1 MSILNEF
8 ENCPVFVHSLFRAGS
23 TYIFSVFRRSSAG
36 YWCYQEPMSE
46 FVLPARNERE
56 SMLVADDNLAKVLRH
71 PDMKGAYYSELYSV
85 FDECITKL
93 DESYIYDGYF
103 ATTPEQAGVP
113 YLTSLISSAK
123 GRPLIQECRTSSR
136 IGVVKS
142 ALGGCHIYL
151 WRNPWDQWWSYKVDH
166 YFDDANQMCINGA
179 HHPDIIS
186 RLIDEVGFNGLAEGN
201 IFQKF
206 SWFFQNRLSP
216 ENSYLVFY
224 VLWFLGLKE
233 GLEHSELKINIDRL
247 SDSLEYRNDVTL
259 ALEEKGIDGLDF
271 SDCSVPQAV
280 YGAKDRAF
288 FQNIEQRA
296 HGLLLLSGTSQN
308 LIDEIVALR
317 NVSEP
322 LVWHRD
328 HKPEADS
335 NLIRDAERARELVL
349 AFEKRAVDAR
359 IDHERQLL
367 VERERYNS
375 IEARFLAADAQVEA
389 SKEKKAE
396 IEGEYAKL
404 EAKCL
409 ELADMLVAA
418 DAKIDVALAKSLGVE
433 GKVASK
439 EVEFEHAKLEAKCLE
454 LADMLVAAHAKTE
467 AALAKNLGAEG
478 KLASKEVEFEHEKL
492 EVKCLELADKLIAAD
507 AKTAAADA
515 KSLEFEGKLASIEV
529 EFEHAKLES
538 KALTAE
544 LERQIQEL
552 LTSTS
557 WRLTRP
563 LRVLSGLIKGQG
575 INLKASPLLKIK
587 HRLKSFIS
595 HLLRKAIANPRIKE
609 WAVGFLSRRPVLK
622 TRLKRIAWGMQQSQ
636 VDAVSPSIA
645 TVDAP
650 ISYKQKSTIKKK
662 GNGDELKSPLESFFY

>member
-1 MSILNEF
+1 
-8 ENCPVFVHSLFRAGS
+8 
-23 TYIFSVFRRSSAG
+23 
-36 YWCYQEPMSE
+36 MSE
-46 FVLPARNERE
+46 FVLSARNERE
-56 SMLVADDNLAKVLRH
+56 SMLTADDELAKVLRH
-71 PDMKGAYYSELYSV
+71 PDMKEAYYSELYSV
-85 FDECITKL
+85 SDECIIKL
-93 DESYIYDGYF
+93 DESCIYDGYF

-113 YLTSLISSAK
+113 YLSGLISSAK

-136 IGVVKS
+136 IGVVKN

-186 RLIDEVGFNGLAEGN
+186 RLIDEVKFNGLAEGN

-233 GLEHSELKINIDRL
+233 GLEHSELQINIDLL

-296 HGLLLLSGTSQN
+296 HDLLLLSGTSQS
-308 LIDEIVALR
+308 LIDEIISLR
-317 NVSEP
+317 KVSEP

-335 NLIRDAERARELVL
+335 NLVRDAERARELVL

-359 IDHERQLL
+359 INHERQLL
-367 VERERYNS
+367 VEREKYTS
-375 IEARFLAADAQVEA
+375 IEARFLAADAQLEA
-389 SKEKKAE
+389 SKAKKTE
-396 IEGEYAKL
+396 VEVQHAKL

-418 DAKIDVALAKSLGVE
+418 DAKTEVADAKSL
-433 GKVASK
+433 
-439 EVEFEHAKLEAKCLE
+439 EV
-454 LADMLVAAHAKTE
+454 
-467 AALAKNLGAEG
+467 EG
-478 KLASKEVEFEHEKL
+478 KLASKEVEFEHAE
-492 EVKCLELADKLIAAD
+492 
-507 AKTAAADA
+507 
-515 KSLEFEGKLASIEV
+515 
-529 EFEHAKLES
+529 LES
-538 KALTAE
+538 KALAAE
-544 LERQIQEL
+544 LERQIQEV

-587 HRLKSFIS
+587 HRLKLLIS
-595 HLLRKAIANPRIKE
+595 HLIRKAIANPRIKG

-622 TRLKRIAWGMQQSQ
+622 TRLKRIAWGVQQSQ
-636 VDAVSPSIA
+636 INAVSPSIA
-645 TVDAP
+645 TVDAS
-650 ISYKQKSTIKKK
+650 ISYKQNSRLKKK